1 MIRHFQLRINIADK
15 DPAVLEPK
23 LRHSLDT
30 ITSRHPALRGYT
42 IDPAPA
48 GTLEATLRVSGV
60 HQWAASANARN
71 IATAAVARLVLPA
84 SQAQLIPLEAPR
96 TLRTVTKAQGRP
108 TKSGRPRKNQTA
120 EAPNSTDR

>member
-71 IATAAVARLVLPA
+71 IATAAVARLVNKRFTRFRRHPA
-84 SQAQLIPLEAPR
+84 ALG
-96 TLRTVTKAQGRP
+96 TLRRRLPENPERQRGRHRNRSYVAYPTV
-108 TKSGRPRKNQTA
+108 
-120 EAPNSTDR
+120 